1 VNTMKNFRWKVITIV
16 SVFVIFFLAGVY
28 PILANRYGLP
38 APAWLRAQELKLGLD
53 LKGGVHLV
61 LRVHTDEALRISTVT
76 TVEQLR
82 EALRSAGV
90 TVTSL
95 TATAPTTFRAEGVPQ
110 DRDAEFRRIA
120 DEQTS
125 ANYDRS
131 AGAGGV
137 YEFTMR
143 PNIVNNMREETVAQA
158 QDTIE
163 RRVNELGV
171 AEPNISRFG
180 QTNDQLLVQL
190 PGVSEVARAKEVI
203 RSTAQLR
210 LSIVEAGPAATE
222 EALLQPFGGKLPED
236 MEVISGAAGAIEGTS
251 FYMVRRVAAI
261 TGQDLRNARP
271 TLDENGRPA
280 VGFSLTREGATKFS
294 RVTGDNIGRFLA
306 IILDDRVQSAPR
318 IEGRISDEGRISG
331 SFTQQEVADLSL
343 ILRSGAL
350 PAPMSYLEERVIGP
364 SLGAD
369 SIRAGVTAS
378 LIGLSLVIVFMLFY
392 YRLAGINAIV
402 AMVMNLVILVGM
414 MAYFGATMTLPGIA
428 GFILTIG
435 IGVDSNVLIFERIKE
450 ELANQRGVRAAIN
463 NSFSRVFLTLF
474 DTHVTSLIA
483 AAFLFQFGT
492 GPIRGFATTLTIGLL
507 TNLFTSL
514 FVSKTLFEAMLR
526 RQGAAARVSI

>member
-1 VNTMKNFRWKVITIV
+1 MSIRWKLITILT
-16 SVFVIFFLAGVY
+16 VFAVFFTIGIY
-28 PILANRYGLP
+28 PILANRFNLP

-53 LKGGVHLV
+53 LRGGVHLV
-61 LRVHTDEALRISTVT
+61 LRVHTDEALRLSTAT
-76 TVEQLR
+76 TAEQLR
-82 EALRSAGV
+82 EALAAAGV
-90 TVTSL
+90 TVGSVEATS
-95 TATAPTTFRAEGVPQ
+95 PTSFRVTGVPQ
-110 DRDAEFRRIA
+110 DRDQDVRRLA
-120 DEQTS
+120 DEAAA
-125 ANYDRS
+125 ANYDRT
-131 AGAGGV
+131 AGVDA
-137 YEFTMR
+137 YEFEMR
-143 PNIVNNMREETVAQA
+143 PNIANNMREDTVVQA
-158 QDTIE
+158 QQTIE

-190 PGVSEVARAKEVI
+190 PGVSEVARAKDVI

-210 LSIVEAGPAATE
+210 LNIVEAGPASTQ
-222 EALLQPFGGKLPED
+222 EALLQPMGGKPPED
-236 MEVISGAAGAIEGTS
+236 MEVIPGAAGADGAS
-251 FYMVRRVAAI
+251 FYLVRKIPAI

-271 TLDENGRPA
+271 TMDENGRPA

-306 IILDDRVQSAPR
+306 IILDNRVQSAPR

-331 SFTQQEVADLSL
+331 NFTQREVADLSL
-343 ILRSGAL
+343 VLRSGAL

-369 SIRAGVTAS
+369 SIRSGVLAS
-378 LIGLSLVIVFMLFY
+378 LMGLSLVIVFMLVY
-392 YRLAGINAIV
+392 YRAAGVNAVV
-402 AMVMNLVILVGM
+402 AMIMNLVILIGL
-414 MAYFGATMTLPGIA
+414 MAYFGAAMTLPGIA
-428 GFILTIG
+428 GFILTMG

-450 ELANQRGVRAAIN
+450 ELAAERGVRAAIN
-463 NSFSRVFLTLF
+463 SSFSRVFLTLF

-514 FVSKTLFEAMLR
+514 FVSKTLFEAALR
-526 RQGAAARVSI
+526 RQQSTAPRLSI